1 MQGTLRELDV
11 ASLLRL
17 IELGQRTGELF
28 LENRQGQIYFLF
40 FSDGRLVYA
49 TDSHWT
55 LSRLREFLVGWQ
67 LDHILLQV
75 PSTKAGAGVLEYAQ
89 VWALL
94 ESHEL
99 DPSQAIALVQ
109 AMMLEVLFDVLP
121 LLEGR
126 FVFEQGD
133 ALCPP
138 LTSLVVSEHLS
149 PVLRQVQA
157 WKQMSP
163 LLRHTGDRPVLRHPE
178 ALAALSPWIDGG
190 HSLRQISRFTQL
202 PFLAVAS
209 KVYGALLEGSATVA
223 PYQAPGTTVAK
234 ATVPRVLCIDDSNTI
249 RRAVEYILSS
259 SGYAV
264 VTCDHPVRAL
274 PLIYDHKPHL
284 VLSDISMPELTGY
297 ELCAMLRHTRTFA
310 QTPIIMLTSK
320 DGYLDRV
327 RARMAGATDYLT
339 KPFGERELLMVTGRY
354 LKDVREYP
362 VVPAQGLEL

>member
-28 LENRQGQIYFLF
+28 LENAQGQIYFLF
-40 FSDGRLVYA
+40 FADGRLVYA
-49 TDSHWT
+49 TDNHWN

-75 PSTKAGAGVLEYAQ
+75 PSTKPGAGVLEYAQ

-109 AMMLEVLFDVLP
+109 SMMLEVLFEVLP

-126 FVFEQGD
+126 FVFEQGT
-133 ALCPP
+133 ALSPP
-138 LTSLVVSEHLS
+138 LTTLVVSEHLS
-149 PVLRQVQA
+149 TLVRQVQA
-157 WKQMSP
+157 WKHMSP
-163 LLRHTGDRPVLRHPE
+163 LLRHPGDRPVLRHPE
-178 ALAALSPWIDGG
+178 ALAALAPWVDGV

-202 PFLAVAS
+202 PFLTVAAKVHTAV
-209 KVYGALLEGSATVA
+209 LEGAATVA
-223 PYQAPGTTVAK
+223 PHRHPMLPTAK
-234 ATVPRVLCIDDSNTI
+234 ATTARVLCIDDSNTI
-249 RRAVEYILSS
+249 RRAVDYILSS
-259 SGYAV
+259 SGYTV
-264 VTCDHPVRAL
+264 VTCDHPVRAV
-274 PLIYDHKPHL
+274 PLIYEHRPHL

-297 ELCAMLRHTRTFA
+297 ELCAMLRHTQTFA

-339 KPFGERELLMVTGRY
+339 KPFGERELLMVAGRY
-354 LKDVREYP
+354 LRQVREYP
-362 VVPAQGLEL
+362 EVPDRSLEL